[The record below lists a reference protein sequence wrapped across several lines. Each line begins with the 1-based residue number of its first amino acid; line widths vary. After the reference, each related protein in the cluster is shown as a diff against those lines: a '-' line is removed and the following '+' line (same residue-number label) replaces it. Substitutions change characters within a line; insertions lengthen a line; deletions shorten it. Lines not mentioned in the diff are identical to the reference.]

1 LVDIKIT
8 CRACERTIP
17 LAMAIDPESRPGFCP
32 LCGESLAFQ
41 YVDTF
46 VETAQRVIV
55 LGKEFVHQLIGLAEL
70 AGGFAIEKDSV
81 ADPVNDALAVQD
93 RLITEPYQPRWPPRP
108 SEPVA

>member
-1 LVDIKIT
+1 MDIKIK

-46 VETAQRVIV
+46 VDTANRVV
-55 LGKEFVHQLIGLAEL
+55 AFGKEFVHQLIGLAEL
-70 AGGFAIEKDSV
+70 AGGFEIEKESV
-81 ADPVNDALAVQD
+81 VEPVNEALGAQD
-93 RLITEPYQPRWPPRP
+93 RLVAQPYEPRWPPRP
-108 SEPVA
+108 AEPVS